1 VETTKQE
8 TNEEKIIMIR
18 TILTIAILFTFAQ
31 LSLAQNEGKGIPT
44 AAIHKFDPTRDA
56 AKDIR
61 DAVAE
66 ATTAHKRIILDI
78 GGEWCIWCRRL
89 DSMFAA
95 NQNLSDYLHQQ
106 YVVVKVNVSKEN
118 ENANV
123 LSAYPAV
130 KGYPHL
136 FVLEPDGT
144 LLHSQDTGELESG
157 KHHDPDKV
165 MAFLKKWAPGSP
177 KTEFDMKSGDSLF
190 TMKKYYFCF
199 LKRGPTR
206 NQDSVTVM
214 ELQKAHLS
222 HLDKLAADGKI
233 SIAGPFD
240 DDGEIRGILIFTVE
254 SAEEAE
260 RLANNDPAV
269 KAGRLTVE
277 IHPWWGARGSKLP

>member
-1 VETTKQE
+1 VETTQQE
-8 TNEEKIIMIR
+8 TNEEKIMMTR
-18 TILTIAILFTFAQ
+18 TILTIAILLTFAHI
-31 LSLAQNEGKGIPT
+31 SLAQHEAKGNPT
-44 AAIHKFDPTRDA
+44 TAIHKFDPARDA

-61 DAVAE
+61 DAVVE
-66 ATTAHKRIILDI
+66 ATTTHKRILLDV

-89 DSMFAA
+89 DSLFAA
-95 NQNLSDYLHQQ
+95 NPGLSDFLHQQ

-118 ENANV
+118 ENTKV
-123 LSAYPAV
+123 LSEYPVV

-136 FVLEPDGT
+136 FVLEQDGT

-233 SIAGPFD
+233 AIAGPFD

-269 KAGRLTVE
+269 KAGRLTAE